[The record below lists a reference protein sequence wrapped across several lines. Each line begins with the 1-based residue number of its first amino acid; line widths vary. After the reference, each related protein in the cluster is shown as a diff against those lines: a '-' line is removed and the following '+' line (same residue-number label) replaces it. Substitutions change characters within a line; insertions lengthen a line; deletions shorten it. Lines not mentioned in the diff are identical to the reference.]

1 MTSNGT
7 DGRVDQLV
15 KARWLALGLSQK
27 DLAEVLDTRTD
38 GAGAGRIDLGRLR
51 QVADALGISTEVRQ
65 GRTAEAGQGKS
76 DPCATDESL
85 QSLLELRMLRVFR
98 ELQDQ
103 NTKRMLIELT
113 EQIVRRQS
121 SRHDDAS

>member
-38 GAGAGRIDLGRLR
+38 SAGAGRIDLGRLR

-65 GRTAEAGQGKS
+65 GRTARAGQGKS

-85 QSLLELRMLRVFR
+85 QSLLELRMLRIFR

-103 NTKRMLIELT
+103 NTKRMLIDLT